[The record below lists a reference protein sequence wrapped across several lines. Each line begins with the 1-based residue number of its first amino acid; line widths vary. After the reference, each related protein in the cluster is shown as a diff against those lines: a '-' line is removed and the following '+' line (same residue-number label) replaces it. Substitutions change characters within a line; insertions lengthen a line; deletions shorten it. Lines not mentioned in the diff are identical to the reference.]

1 MTSLEDT
8 FGEEFAQNFEQEIER
23 RRRQRQ
29 EVSDEVKDDIATHI
43 LQSDSWSPEEPM
55 EQYTT
60 ESGVTHDILLMEVP
74 DMQDSGKSIWNY
86 RNELDSGGVTL
97 PLDYMG
103 EWMSCLFNDGDS
115 VRELTA
121 GEQYLII
128 GQLDQWEDD
137 SGDMNDQVSPVRGV
151 MTLEELNNRAQEK
164 ISGSVNET
172 SDGPDTDGINEVEDP
187 EPEEAEED
195 KEDSNGSGFASMS
208 GDEDGDADEFD
219 GVDYETVTEHIEQ
232 IAEHKEEV
240 WELEYGD
247 DELHDVAVHIMN
259 EEGYEEYDEDVGE
272 KIQQDA
278 NEYIQDQT
286 EEEGEDDDSAFGG
299 DEDSIF

>member
-8 FGEEFAQNFEQEIER
+8 FGEEFAQNFEEEIER

-29 EVSDEVKDDIATHI
+29 EVSDEVKDKIATHI

-121 GEQYLII
+121 GQQYLII

-151 MTLEELNNRAQEK
+151 MTLEELNNCAQEQ
-164 ISGSVNET
+164 ITGTVNET
-172 SDGPDTDGINEVEDP
+172 TDDPDTNDINEVEDP
-187 EPEEAEED
+187 EPGGDDEGEED
-195 KEDSNGSGFASMS
+195 TGGSGFSSIS
-208 GDEDGDADEFD
+208 GDEDDSDGGEFN
-219 GVDYETVTEHIEQ
+219 GVDYETVTEYVES

-247 DELHDVAVHIMN
+247 DELRDVAVHIMN
-259 EEGYEEYDEDVGE
+259 EEGYEEYDDDVGE

-278 NEYIQDQT
+278 DEYIQDQT
-286 EEEGEDDDSAFGG
+286 EEEGDDSGFGG
-299 DEDSIF
+299 DEENIF